1 MVLKYARDGASIDL
15 YKQIPGGMQ
24 ILIINLRT
32 LLFESINA
40 ASQNDLVQSKL
51 GGHRDV
57 PSSFNI
63 PPQRSQIL
71 CPLSLDNP
79 VLRV

>member
-1 MVLKYARDGASIDL
+1 MALKYAQVCVSLHLEKRIAGGTQLLGID
-15 YKQIPGGMQ
+15 
-24 ILIINLRT
+24 LRT
-32 LLFESINA
+32 LFFESINA

-57 PSSFNI
+57 PSSFAI
-63 PPQRSQIL
+63 PPQRSQVL
-71 CPLSLDNP
+71 CPLSVENP